1 MAILRTHRASML
13 HAHHR
18 STFHAYHPPSRDVAR
33 QRRPS
38 ACCQPRLDVACSQ
51 AHRTS
56 PRTTSRLAYPSTQ
69 TARHGP
75 TPIIPRCTPQRT
87 TAYRASHARKSTPR
101 AATLHSQ
108 LCAACCASVTAQRCD
123 PRARN
128 SPPHAADARHSPCAV
143 APPSGR
149 AAHCDALRRVP
160 QAKQRTPTRRR
171 RRARPHQDAQP
182 TSNPSSPLGAGHR
195 RNAPS
200 IRAFQPPDRVPA
212 DSRT

>member
-143 APPSGR
+143 APPIGAR
-149 AAHCDALRRVP
+149 RALRRTASGAAGQAAHAHAP
-160 QAKQRTPTRRR
+160 QA
-171 RRARPHQDAQP
+171 ARPPPPGRATHQQSFFAP
-182 TSNPSSPLGAGHR
+182 RRGAS
-195 RNAPS
+195 AK
-200 IRAFQPPDRVPA
+200 RAFYPSLPA
-212 DSRT
+212 ARSRPNR

>member
-1 MAILRTHRASML
+1 MSHARRPTAPRYEPPRAS
-13 HAHHR
+13 HIHR
-18 STFHAYHPPSRDVAR
+18 
-33 QRRPS
+33 RRP
-38 ACCQPRLDVACSQ
+38 
-51 AHRTS
+51 
-56 PRTTSRLAYPSTQ
+56 LATAPHPSSHAT
-69 TARHGP
+69 RY
-75 TPIIPRCTPQRT
+75 TPQRT
-87 TAYRASHARKSTPR
+87 TAYRASHARRGTPR

-108 LCAACCASVTAQRCD
+108 PRAVGCASVTAQRCD

-160 QAKQRTPTRRR
+160 QAKQRAPTRRR
-171 RRARPHQDAQP
+171 LRARPHQDAQP

-195 RNAPS
+195 RNALS
-200 IRAFQPPDRVPA
+200 TRAFQPPDRVPT